1 MFRIVSLFLLLG
13 FSALIFSC
21 QSSTNSNNS
30 VNTSA
35 NVNTQSVP
43 IGNSSSSSLP
53 RSMDTPVGVPA
64 NVVNS
69 VPKGATPTPGIPDP
83 RMVNKKVKPGATPTP
98 GIPDLETIKRQ
109 MQGLEKP
116 NVNLAAPGDM
126 MMMKKKKP
134 VNKPE

>member
-1 MFRIVSLFLLLG
+1 MFRIVLLLLLLG

-21 QSSTNSNNS
+21 QSSTNSNNAS
-30 VNTSA
+30 TRPANANAQLIPPGVSTSPAASNTE
-35 NVNTQSVP
+35 P
-43 IGNSSSSSLP
+43 GI
-53 RSMDTPVGVPA
+53 PA

-98 GIPDLETIKRQ
+98 GIPDPETIKRQ